1 MEKIIYLLCAVTAAV
16 CAVLLLRSY
25 AQNRYRLLYWSGLC
39 FAGLAANNVVVILDR
54 QIFLETDLS
63 TLRLASGLVALLP
76 LLVGLVW
83 EEQ

>member
-1 MEKIIYLLCAVTAAV
+1 MEKIVYLLCAVTAAV

-39 FAGLAANNVVVILDR
+39 FAGLALNNVVVILDR
-54 QIFLETDLS
+54 MVFLETDLS
-63 TLRLASGLVALLP
+63 TLRLASALVALLP
-76 LLVGLVW
+76 LLVGLIW